1 MRIAFMAVLISAVI
15 TLGFSANAA
24 QDAKADVVI
33 ALENELG
40 KSCVAGD
47 VKPFEKVL
55 SEQFRAVNADGSVEQ
70 KGKYID
76 GLRDGNL
83 KCTEYKLSDVGC
95 QVLGEVVIF
104 HAVVSQKAT
113 FKKKDCSGEY
123 QLTDVWVKE
132 GGEWRCVCSQWT
144 SVAK

>member
-1 MRIAFMAVLISAVI
+1 MRIHCTALLLSIIFAIAP
-15 TLGFSANAA
+15 TTKAQ
-24 QDAKADVVI
+24 QDAKSAAVI
-33 ALENELG
+33 ALENDLG
-40 KSCVAGD
+40 KACVAGD
-47 VKPFEKVL
+47 VKPFETAL

-83 KCTEYKLSDVGC
+83 KCTQYKLSDVGC

-113 FKKKDCSGEY
+113 FKGKDCS
-123 QLTDVWVKE
+123 
-132 GGEWRCVCSQWT
+132 
-144 SVAK
+144 